1 MRGWDASPSLFTSLQ
16 CIFCLHIPGPN
27 ISARSLLPA
36 YTAGETYVWV
46 PGRARMGS
54 GTRPTVL
61 TWHRRRETKQVSEL
75 CGARQRKR
83 EDERHIEVEKKD
95 LARDG
100 AHEGHRDVHLTTR

>member
-16 CIFCLHIPGPN
+16 IVFCLHIPGPH

-75 CGARQRKR
+75 GRARQKKR
-83 EDERHIEVEKKD
+83 EDERYIEEDIKKT
-95 LARDG
+95 LPGTVRTKGTA
-100 AHEGHRDVHLTTR
+100 TFI